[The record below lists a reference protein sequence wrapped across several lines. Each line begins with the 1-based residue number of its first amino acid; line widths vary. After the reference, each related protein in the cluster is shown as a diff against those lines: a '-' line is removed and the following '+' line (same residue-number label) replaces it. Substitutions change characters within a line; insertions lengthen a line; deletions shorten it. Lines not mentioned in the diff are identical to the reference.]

1 LAFAFATLD
10 ASPEAS
16 MMFKYLLIYG
26 GLPVLLFALYC
37 VFPRPAWAV
46 FLLSAITSAL
56 SIAIIGGMSIVA
68 MENSANVTSGGY
80 EWLPLAFVMFVP
92 IALIGILAFH
102 YIIRVFFGRVH
113 EEA

>member
-1 LAFAFATLD
+1 
-10 ASPEAS
+10 
-16 MMFKYLLIYG
+16 MFKYLLIYG